1 MKPVAKQL
9 HFGASFYPEH
19 WDEARWAEDIRLMKA
34 AHVTVVRMGEFA
46 WSTFEPHEGEFHFD
60 WMERAIDLLA
70 QNGIVTVMGT
80 PTAAPPAWL
89 TQKYPNTLAMDEH
102 GHRHMHGRRCH
113 YCVNSPEYHER
124 TRSIV
129 AKMAE
134 RFGKN
139 PHIIGWQFD
148 NEFGTVCYCET
159 CRAEFQKYLREKFV
173 SLDALNPNWSTA
185 YWSQTYTDW
194 NQIPIPREG
203 HNPGLMLAFQQFVTQ
218 SYKRYQKLQ
227 ADILRKHIPAE
238 VWMTHNFMNWFN
250 TYDHYEMSEDLDL
263 AAWDWYVGTGHPD
276 HTTAGSAHDL
286 VRGYKRQNFWLIE
299 TQPGNVNWHPINN
312 QVNKGESRTMAWH
325 AVGHG
330 ADALLYWQW
339 RSAYNG
345 QEQYHGSLVD
355 QSGQPRPFYEDAAQ
369 IGREFA
375 KVSELLAGSEI
386 KAKVA
391 ILNDYNSRWS
401 INWQK
406 QHKDFDYVDH
416 LRHYSKAF
424 AERNIPVDIISA
436 DAPLDGYRLV
446 VAPGLAILTP
456 ERIQRLSEFVKC
468 GGNLVLTIRTG
479 MKDEFNSLLPQRQP
493 GALSALT
500 NVEVEEYYP
509 LDVPVPVVGKSING
523 ISNQWAE
530 RLRILD
536 QTQFTQVMA
545 RYGKQNGWLDD
556 QPAVTVNPQKGATN
570 FVYYV
575 GAYLD
580 GKSQLALT
588 DTILTASDIR
598 APFDTPRGVEICQRT
613 KADGTR
619 IYIVIN
625 HRNEAQT
632 VKLPWS
638 AREHLSGMDYSG
650 ELTLSAY
657 GVAVLTR
664 RT

>member
-1 MKPVAKQL
+1 M
-9 HFGASFYPEH
+9 
-19 WDEARWAEDIRLMKA
+19 
-34 AHVTVVRMGEFA
+34 
-46 WSTFEPHEGEFHFD
+46 
-60 WMERAIDLLA
+60 A
-70 QNGIVTVMGT
+70 Q
-80 PTAAPPAWL
+80 
-89 TQKYPNTLAMDEH
+89 
-102 GHRHMHGRRCH
+102 
-113 YCVNSPEYHER
+113 
-124 TRSIV
+124 
-129 AKMAE
+129 

-148 NEFGTVCYCET
+148 NEFNTTCYCDT
-159 CRAEFQKYLREKFV
+159 CRAEFQKYLREKFE
-173 SLDALNPNWSTA
+173 SLDALNSNWSTA

-194 NQIPIPREG
+194 NQIPIPRAG
-203 HNPGLMLAFQQFVTQ
+203 HNPGLRLAFQQFVTA

-227 ADILRKHIPAE
+227 ADIVRQHIPAD

-250 TYDHYEMSEDLDL
+250 TYDHYEMSEDLDQ
-263 AAWDWYVGTGHPD
+263 ASWDWYVGTGHPD
-276 HTTAGSAHDL
+276 YRVTGSSHDL
-286 VRGYKRQNFWLIE
+286 TRGFKLRNFWLIE
-299 TQPGNVNWHPINN
+299 TQPGNVDWSHINN
-312 QVNKGESRTMAWH
+312 QVNRGEARSMAWH

-355 QSGQPRPFYEDAAQ
+355 QSGQPRPFYADAAQ

-375 KVSELLAGSEI
+375 KVSELLAGSEV
-386 KAKVA
+386 KPKVA
-391 ILNDYNSRWS
+391 LLNDYNSRWS

-416 LRHYSKAF
+416 FRNYCKAF

-446 VAPGLAILTP
+446 IAPGLVILTP
-456 ERIQRLSEFVKC
+456 ERIQRLSEFVQR

-509 LDVPVPVVGKSING
+509 LDVPVPVIGKSING
-523 ISNQWAE
+523 TSNLWAE

-536 QTQFTQVMA
+536 PKQATQVMA

-556 QPAVTVNPQKGATN
+556 QIAVTVNPQKNAAN

-580 GKSQLALT
+580 DKSQLALT
-588 DTILTASDIR
+588 DIILTASDIR
-598 APFDTPRGVEICQRT
+598 SPFQTPPGVEVCQRT
-613 KADGTR
+613 KPDGTR
-619 IYIVIN
+619 VYIVIN

-632 VKLPWS
+632 VALPWK
-638 AREHLSGMDYSG
+638 AREHLSDTDCSG

-664 RT
+664 KV